1 MARSSNAVY
10 LVSFAAHVAGGL
22 VLAVVKPPPPKA
34 EEVIEISTFDMEKKK
49 EEQKPEP
56 EPEEAPTPAPRASK
70 AAPAPAPVVQ
80 NIGFVVSGG
89 GGGPGGI
96 AVPVAPQPVVRQEAR
111 QVAAVAGPTCAEPE
125 AKAKPLRVPKPAYT
139 DEARAAGIQ
148 GKVRV
153 QLTIG
158 VDGKI
163 TDATIVEGL
172 GYGLD
177 EAALAALREAE
188 FVPAQR
194 CGKPVVSTFT
204 TALRFVL

>member
-1 MARSSNAVY
+1 MARSSNTVY
-10 LVSFAAHVAGGL
+10 LVSFAAHVAGGIG
-22 VLAVVKPPPPKA
+22 LALVKPPPPKT

-56 EPEEAPTPAPRASK
+56 EPEEAPAPAPKAAK

-111 QVAAVAGPTCAEPE
+111 QVASVAPTCADPE
-125 AKAKPLRVPKPAYT
+125 VKAKALSMPKPVYS
-139 DEARAAGIQ
+139 DEARAAQIQ

-153 QLTIG
+153 QLTIDAEG
-158 VDGKI
+158 RV
-163 TDATIVEGL
+163 TDATVLEGL
-172 GYGLD
+172 GHGLD
-177 EAALAALREAE
+177 EAALAAVREAK
-188 FVPAQR
+188 FTPAQR
-194 CGKPVVSTFT
+194 CGKPVSSTFSVAIRF
-204 TALRFVL
+204 AL